1 MGWWWYFTLCNLFYI
16 DSTLQD
22 TAKEFLNVEKPEKL
36 YQLFMKGTMLDEIT
50 KFYGEAEANVEKTRQ
65 REAGKESEISKLE
78 RKIEQIK
85 RDMAEYESIRNKRK
99 AGVIKFRTPLL

>member
-1 MGWWWYFTLCNLFYI
+1 
-16 DSTLQD
+16 
-22 TAKEFLNVEKPEKL
+22 
-36 YQLFMKGTMLDEIT
+36 MKGTMLDEIT